1 MDEKRVSKHWNYNPK
16 LDITEFN
23 LEELNASNL
32 VNELLV
38 LKQSDVSFT
47 FMMNLFGNFNG
58 KSMCHQ
64 YDTFDIPPHGFVF
77 KNAKGKEVSNTSK
90 ITTTIGIWI
99 FNVFFLRDFGFSYLF
114 GGYVNE
120 NLRADDF
127 GDINQTLVYALAEDK
142 IEVAAYKK
150 FLDYSEFFM
159 PFETILASN
168 HTEKILTCTKAID
181 KKKKEFIKAHKEEIE
196 SGNVAIVEQM
206 EKELLDFAK
215 EYLGD
220 DAGLDAYDSGAGG
233 SFKNNFKNMYIMKGA
248 IRNPDPNAK
257 QEYNIALSNYI
268 DGICADEYTL
278 IANSLAAG
286 PYSRSKKTELGGYWE
301 KLIVAAL
308 SSVTIDEPDSDCGT
322 NKYIETVL
330 TDDLIDAF
338 IYSYIIK
345 PDGSLEELT
354 SDNIDKYRNKK
365 VKVRSTLFCKNKN
378 GKVGHHCAGNFFY
391 RRGNKNIGLAVSQ
404 IATRLKLTSMKAF
417 HNSTVTTA
425 EIEPLKAFRLN

>member
-286 PYSRSKKTELGGYWE
+286 PYSRSKKTEVGGYWE
-301 KLIVAAL
+301 KLFGAAFQ
-308 SSVTIDEPDSDCGT
+308 TITLDPPGSDCGST
-322 NKYIETVL
+322 KYITVEL
-330 TDDLIDAF
+330 TKKNLQMF
-338 IYSYIIK
+338 MYNYIIK
-345 PDGSLEELT
+345 SNGELEELT
-354 SDNIDKYRNKK
+354 TDNMNKYIGKT
-365 VKVRSTLFCKNKN
+365 VKMRFSAFCKSKTGICNK
-378 GKVGHHCAGNFFY
+378 CAGNFFY
-391 RRGNKNIGLAVSQ
+391 RRGGRNIGLATVQ
-404 IATRLKLTSMKAF
+404 IPSKLKLVAMKSFHDSVVHTTEIDPFKAF
-417 HNSTVTTA
+417 G
-425 EIEPLKAFRLN
+425 LKK